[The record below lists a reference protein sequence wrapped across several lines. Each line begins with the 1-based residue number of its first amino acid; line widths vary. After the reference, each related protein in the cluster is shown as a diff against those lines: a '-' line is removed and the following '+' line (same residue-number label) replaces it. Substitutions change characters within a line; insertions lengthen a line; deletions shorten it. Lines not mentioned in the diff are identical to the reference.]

1 MKNLHYFFILLISL
15 NFTSCYKKTP
25 KDILVG
31 SWKFETISFSD
42 TTENF
47 LEFENSDS
55 FNLKTNGLFNYSIRN
70 LSLVKNGKWNTKKD
84 SLFLHYQKPDTTRI
98 FVIQILSSNSLL
110 LKEGNN
116 FFKFKR

>member
-1 MKNLHYFFILLISL
+1 MKNLHYFFILLIAF
-15 NFTSCYKKTP
+15 NFISCYQKTQ
-25 KDILVG
+25 KDILLG

-42 TTENF
+42 TAKNF

-55 FNLKTNGLFNYSIRN
+55 FNLKTTGQFDYSIKN
-70 LSLVKNGKWNTKKD
+70 LSLVKHGKWDTKKD
-84 SLFLHYQKPDTTRI
+84 SLFLHYQNPDTTRI
-98 FVIQILSSNSLL
+98 FVIQILSSNSLH